1 MTKIRKQKLAD
12 HLCLIH
18 FKKKKIN
25 EFVLNCYNQGQS
37 PNIYTLVDMI
47 FNAFSIYFDYRAI
60 YNYIRN
66 STSMKTVLAPI
77 YESVRADVKLEGI
90 ITYYKRLD
98 LIMMKNQ
105 VPPSFIFNVDESGFI
120 DFVDMR
126 DEIVIDPIN
135 STDGTVKSAE
145 RNPKGA
151 TMAGAISLD
160 GSTLTPLIV
169 TTNKRYVKELLA
181 DGYDEPKRSSNLSKK
196 MIHQL
201 KKFQRLD

>member
-1 MTKIRKQKLAD
+1 
-12 HLCLIH
+12 
-18 FKKKKIN
+18 
-25 EFVLNCYNQGQS
+25 
-37 PNIYTLVDMI
+37 
-47 FNAFSIYFDYRAI
+47 
-60 YNYIRN
+60 
-66 STSMKTVLAPI
+66 MKTVLVPI

-151 TMAGAISLD
+151 TMVGAISLD

-181 DGYDEPKRSSNLSKK
+181 DGYDKPKRSSNLSKK
-196 MIHQL
+196 NDSSTQKVSTIGLNRFIPELQHRREKYVL
-201 KKFQRLD
+201 KNKLQALFMKFVIIQS